1 MTEETSSFW
10 MMMAGQCTSAGS
22 QVAPMYLYWSDAID
36 CLLSP
41 SGEHLAGGES
51 NAGT

>member
-1 MTEETSSFW
+1 
-10 MMMAGQCTSAGS
+10 MMAGHHMSVGS

-41 SGEHLAGGES
+41 SGEHSAGGEPD
-51 NAGT
+51 AGS